1 MILVSERMTR
11 AHENKHTHSSQST
24 NDLSKFYAKHPVSI
38 IIIVRIIII
47 TL

>member
-1 MILVSERMTR
+1 MILLRERMAWT
-11 AHENKHTHSSQST
+11 HENKHTHSSQST
-24 NDLSKFYAKHPVSI
+24 NDLSKFCAKHTVSI